1 MPLDKVG
8 RFHGNIG
15 RAMAADKNSMPAPK
29 PKVRPS
35 LVPRMASAAPPEPDG
50 DESGAAG
57 HLKEYQDAMGGG
69 KAMLVHH
76 DGMNITSHQI
86 GEGGEVE
93 GPHDHS
99 NLEELKAAMDT
110 FLDEEGAE
118 PSAEL
123 GMASGDIKDVY

>member
-15 RAMAADKNSMPAPK
+15 RAMAADKNAMPAPK

-35 LVPRMASAAPPEPDG
+35 LVPRMASAVPPEPDG

-93 GPHDHS
+93 GPH
-99 NLEELKAAMDT
+99 NLENLEQLKQNMDQFFSEEEQESELPG
-110 FLDEEGAE
+110 E
-118 PSAEL
+118 
-123 GMASGDIKDVY
+123 Y